1 MTRTLAAQADRSQ
14 TLRVAAALAA
24 VFALIATML
33 AWQVVAPATAS
44 ANDANVL
51 HAENFRRST
60 LAGTGWQLLDDACLT
75 DATSGPYACDRDLA
89 ADAGLGTP
97 VAGGDETGFLQL
109 TDNWYNRRGGAL
121 YNTAVDAAAGLR
133 IDFKQ
138 YQYGQPQGDGALRR
152 VADGISFFLVDGQT
166 NLTSVGALGGSLGY
180 ARRVA
185 SNDPG
190 IEGGYLGIGL
200 DTFGNYANPAHVG
213 GTTCTADTSPDSNNT
228 YWDTQGWN
236 PASLANTNSIGLR
249 GPVGNTT
256 LEGYCLIANQK
267 LDTHGQFGSSPTSWG
282 QKSLWAELDDVVPSV
297 ADVEAT
303 ARDVRIIITP
313 NPNPTVTV
321 EVDFTGTGTNYET
334 VINEQALPEDLPAQF
349 KFGFASSTGGAT
361 GSHLISDLRIL
372 GGPSAADATEV
383 RNQGQSASF
392 DLSDLVEEGVVPLQP
407 EPYQLVDPADG
418 NPTSAT
424 TVVVAEGTWTINR
437 ATGEVTYTPH
447 TPGDVTEVSIDYVVT
462 DQGWETG
469 TGTLTVQYRPETGNE
484 SKTVSPGDTAT
495 FASSDLETV
504 PGSGSITGYTLLHP
518 TTGDP
523 IASNTY
529 TDAHGGVWTI
539 NPSTGQTTYVADANY
554 RGPVPSIDYRVTDSN
569 DHTAD
574 GTLSI
579 LMPPSAGDQTKSA
592 AQGASVNFDPI
603 ADLIDEGSSST
614 LTVTL
619 TNPDTPGGTTQ
630 TVAGEG
636 TWTLNPANGQIAFAP
651 QTGYSGAITPIS
663 YTVTDGNSLSD
674 TGNLGVTYGPQT
686 GDASETVEPGETAT
700 FAPSDLNT
708 VPGSGSIT
716 GYTLLH
722 PTTGDPIAS
731 NTYTDTHGGVWT
743 INPTTGQTTYVADA
757 NYRGPVP
764 SIDYRVTDAN
774 GQTADGT
781 LSIVVGPAAGDQSV
795 TITAGTP
802 SATLIPII
810 VAGSDS
816 NWTAELDDHDAGNP
830 TTKTVPGEGVWVI
843 NPNTGQTVFTP
854 EPGFTSQPTPV
865 TYTVTDGND
874 LTDSG
879 TLTVNINYPPVAPDD
894 SVVVNPGETATL
906 DPAITPGTSTDLSVA
921 LVGHDQNN
929 PHRKTVPG
937 QGVWEYHPGTG
948 DFTFTPEQGF
958 NGNPTPT
965 DYTVTDANDL
975 SDTGTLSVSVN
986 VPPTAGDDTETV
998 NTGETA
1004 TLDPVIT
1011 PGDDPDLDVSIDG
1024 HDQNNPHRK
1033 TVPGEGVWEYIPGTG
1048 EFTFTPDPALTG
1060 DPTPVTYTVTD
1071 GNDLSD
1077 SGNLTVHV
1085 NYPPV
1090 APDDTEIVNPGETAT
1105 LDPAITPGTSTNLTV
1120 VIDDAPG
1127 ATPHELVVPGQG
1139 TWRYVPGS
1147 GNFTFTPEQGF
1158 TGNPDPITYTVTDGN
1173 DLSDTGTLNVL
1184 VNVPPTAG
1192 DDTET
1197 VNTGETATLD
1207 PIITPGNDP
1216 DLEVEIDGHDTGNPH
1231 RKTVPGEGVWEYI
1244 PGTGEFTFTPDP
1256 ALTGDPTPVTYT
1268 VTDGND
1274 LSDSGNL
1281 TVHVN
1286 YPPTAPDDSTTVNT
1300 GEEAVLTPPITPG
1313 TSTDL
1318 DIEIDGHDTGNPHR
1332 KMVPGEGVWT
1342 YDPDEEEFTFIPDPN
1357 LTGDPTPITYTVTDG
1372 NGLTDSGTL
1381 IVNVNYP
1388 PTGGD
1393 QTVTVNP
1400 GENATL
1406 DPVITPG
1413 TSTDLT
1419 VTLDGHDAGDPTT
1432 KTVPG
1437 EGVWTID
1444 PDTGRTT
1451 FTPEPGFTD
1460 DPTPVTYTVTD
1471 GNDLTDSGTLTVRV
1485 NQPPTAI
1492 DQSKTTRPGTPVE
1505 FDPLEELTTP
1515 GTSTDL
1521 KVELLD
1527 PETGEPVPGNS
1538 VTIPGQGTW
1547 TVDPETGKVTF
1558 TPEEGF
1564 TGEAK
1569 LRYRVTDGNN
1579 LIDEA
1584 EFSVT
1589 VSAATDTGNEGDEDD
1604 PESDPEDNPDGDSGD
1619 EDELARTGATVTVTA
1634 IGALGLTL
1642 LGAGLV
1648 IVTRRRTA

>member
-1 MTRTLAAQADRSQ
+1 MTRTLATKADRGR
-14 TLRVAAALAA
+14 TLRIAAALAA
-24 VFALIATML
+24 ALALVATML
-33 AWQVVAPATAS
+33 AWQVVFPARAA
-44 ANDANVL
+44 ANAL
-51 HAENFRRST
+51 HAEDFRTSS
-60 LAGTGWQLLDDACLT
+60 LDGSGWILLNDACLT
-75 DATSGPYACDRDLA
+75 DASSGVYACPKVSNPTMAQR
-89 ADAGLGTP
+89 GFGTP
-97 VAGGDETGFLQL
+97 LPGGNGTGFLQL
-109 TDNWYNRRGGAL
+109 TDNKGDARGGAI
-121 YNTAVDAAAGLR
+121 YNTPVSASSGLR

-138 YQYGQPQGDGALRR
+138 YQFGPSRGDGGLRR
-152 VADGISFFLVDGQT
+152 AADGISFFLVDGAT
-166 NLTSVGALGGSLGY
+166 NLTDVGALGGALGY
-180 ARRVA
+180 SRRVA
-185 SNDPG
+185 DNADG

-200 DTFGNYANPAHVG
+200 DTFGNYANPSHVG
-213 GTTCTADTSPDSNNT
+213 GTNCTDASPDTNNT

-236 PASLANTNSIGLR
+236 PASLANTNSIALR
-249 GPVGNTT
+249 GPVGATT
-256 LEGYCLIANQK
+256 QEGYCLIASQK
-267 LDTHGQFGSSPTSWG
+267 LDTHGVDGSNANNWG
-282 QKSLWAELDDVVPSV
+282 SKSLWYDIAAETPSV
-297 ADVEAT
+297 DDIELA
-303 ARDVRIIITP
+303 ARDIRITITP
-313 NPNPTVTV
+313 NPSPTVTV
-321 EVDFTGTGTNYET
+321 EIDYSGTGTNFET
-334 VINEQALPEDLPAQF
+334 VFSELPLPQDLPANF

-361 GSHLISDLRIL
+361 GSHMISDLRIL
-372 GGPSAADATEV
+372 GGPIAEDGVEVLDQWDAAA
-383 RNQGQSASF
+383 F
-392 DLSDLVEEGVVPLQP
+392 DMADLVTEGAVSIPATDAYRL
-407 EPYQLVDPADG
+407 EDPANPG
-418 NPTSAT
+418 NFGT
-424 TVVVAEGTWTINR
+424 TYTTAYGTWTINPDTG
-437 ATGEVTYTPH
+437 ATTYTPAPGVDQTGH
-447 TPGDVTEVSIDYVVT
+447 TPAINFQVSDS
-462 DQGWETG
+462 GWETA
-469 TGTLTVQYRPETGNE
+469 TGTLSVQYRPETGNRTE
-484 SKTVSPGDTAT
+484 VIEPGDTAT
-495 FASSDLETV
+495 FTQATYNASQ
-504 PGSGSITGYTLLHP
+504 GSGTLTTFALLHP
-518 TTGDP
+518 TTGEP
-523 IASNTY
+523 IASNSF
-529 TDAHGGVWTI
+529 TDVNGGVWTI
-539 NPSTGQTTYVADANY
+539 NPTTGETTYAADANY

-569 DHTAD
+569 GHSDE

-579 LMPPSAGDQTKSA
+579 HIGPEASNQVKPATQGDP
-592 AQGASVNFDPI
+592 VDFDPI
-603 ADLIDEGSSST
+603 GDLIDAGSSSA

-630 TVAGEG
+630 TVSGEG
-636 TWTLNPANGQIAFAP
+636 TWTLDTGTGEIAFTP
-651 QTGYSGAITPIS
+651 ETGFTGPVTPIS
-663 YTVTDGNSLSD
+663 YTVTDGNNLSD
-674 TGNLGVTYGPQT
+674 TGTLGVTYGPQT
-686 GDASETVEPGETAT
+686 GDASEIVDPGATAT
-700 FAPSDLNT
+700 FVPGDLNT
-708 VPGSGSIT
+708 VPGSGAIT

-722 PTTGDPIAS
+722 PTSGNPVTS
-731 NTYTDTHGGVWT
+731 FTDGHGGVWT
-743 INPTTGQTTYVADA
+743 INPTTGQTTYAADA

-764 SIDYRVTDAN
+764 PINYRVTDAN

-830 TTKTVPGEGVWVI
+830 TTKTVPGQGVWVI

-854 EPGFTSQPTPV
+854 ETGFTGQPTPV

-937 QGVWEYHPGTG
+937 QGVWGYHPGTG

-1173 DLSDTGTLNVL
+1173 GLSDTGTLNVL

-1197 VNTGETATLD
+1197 VHTGETATLD
-1207 PIITPGNDP
+1207 PVITPGDDP
-1216 DLEVEIDGHDTGNPH
+1216 DLDVSIDGHDTGNPH

-1332 KMVPGEGVWT
+1332 KTVPGEGVWT
-1342 YDPDEEEFTFIPDPN
+1342 YDPDEEEFTFIPDPA

-1372 NGLTDSGTL
+1372 NGLTDNGTL

-1400 GENATL
+1400 GETATL

-1521 KVELLD
+1521 KIELLD

-1589 VSAATDTGNEGDEDD
+1589 VSAATDTGNQGDEDD